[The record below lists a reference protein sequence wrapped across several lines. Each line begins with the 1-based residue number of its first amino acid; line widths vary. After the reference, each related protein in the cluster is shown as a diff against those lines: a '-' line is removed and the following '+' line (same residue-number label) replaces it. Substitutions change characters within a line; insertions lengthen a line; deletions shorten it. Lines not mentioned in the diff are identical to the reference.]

1 MLNKNLKKLKNQ
13 LRKLSN
19 QPRKLNNQLS
29 ALSDRFLPKI
39 VESQKQSDPRDR
51 KE

>member
-1 MLNKNLKKLKNQ
+1 MKKSQKKLRNQ

-19 QPRKLNNQLS
+19 LLKKLNNQLS
-29 ALSDRFLPKI
+29 ALSDRFLPRI